1 MEERHDN
8 ETSGAL
14 TRHEKQIKENQER
27 HENEMH
33 GAQNRHEAAIRR
45 LQAEC
50 KDHETKANA
59 KLTRTLD
66 EHADEMR
73 KIRQEI
79 KISDEEHSLMIDSMR
94 RQFDETLK
102 TMNKDFNSQFRTQDH
117 QATTNVQERI
127 TTYNT
132 YDTTKTNEI
141 KNLIEEHLRNFTE
154 QRFKMEQS
162 RSSYELK
169 IN

>member
-1 MEERHDN
+1 MN
-8 ETSGAL
+8 
-14 TRHEKQIKENQER
+14 
-27 HENEMH
+27 

-79 KISDEEHSLMIDSMR
+79 KVSDDEHSLMIDSMR

-141 KNLIEEHLRNFTE
+141 KTLVEEHQRILNELRY
-154 QRFKMEQS
+154 KMEQQ
-162 RSSYELK
+162 RSSYE
-169 IN
+169 IRID